1 MKRGDIFAVVLSGDY
16 GKPRPAII
24 IQSDRLGDDF
34 ESIIVCPLTS
44 FDGPTPNFRFL
55 LEPNTTNGLRARSQA
70 MVEKPVTIPRRRV
83 GQRIGRIDDEHVE
96 KLDRILS
103 FVMGLTDGPMTG

>member
-24 IQSDRLGDDF
+24 IQTDQLGDDF

-44 FDGPTPNFRFL
+44 FDGPTPHFRFT
-55 LEPNTTNGLRARSQA
+55 LEPNMINGLHARSQA
-70 MVEKPVTIPRRRV
+70 MVEKPVTISRRRV
-83 GQRIGRIDDEHVE
+83 GQRIGRMDDEHVE

-103 FVMGLTDGPMTG
+103 YVMGLTD